1 MCTQLCLPGQ
11 LSPLTYTSFGTF
23 PLQPCPN
30 VLNSMITGG
39 CHRLRS
45 RIIAQASPLTS
56 RLVTFAHRI
65 EFTSVW
71 DRSFALGCFPPRL
84 TATQFPSASSP
95 VTGSKKFRFSLT
107 GEYIVM
113 GTLVEPLCRL
123 AASVWIGATACATT
137 EQGDYSK
144 GSWGHVPAVIGTSA
158 CILSQATVEPLT
170 RIMRSERTRRFEM
183 LMRKGLKKPEG
194 AAAWC
199 VEGFCKT
206 L

>member
-84 TATQFPSASSP
+84 TTTQFPSASSP
-95 VTGSKKFRFSLT
+95 VTGSKKFRFSLI

-113 GTLVEPLCRL
+113 VTLVEPLCRL
-123 AASVWIGATACATT
+123 AASGA
-137 EQGDYSK
+137 D
-144 GSWGHVPAVIGTSA
+144 
-158 CILSQATVEPLT
+158 
-170 RIMRSERTRRFEM
+170 RSNSLRPDRAGRLQQRQLGKSPRYFNYTQYYTIT
-183 LMRKGLKKPEG
+183 KS
-194 AAAWC
+194 
-199 VEGFCKT
+199 
-206 L
+206 